1 MKQHLKVPKST
12 QGNQDFK
19 DQYLRK
25 KEITEKS
32 MHRTAPTTKVLGSM
46 CQSWRISVSFT
57 KPQLRQ
63 CGITPKQK
71 NKPMK

>member
-19 DQYLRK
+19 DQCLRK

-32 MHRTAPTTKVLGSM
+32 MHRTAPTIKVLGST
-46 CQSWRISVSFT
+46 CQSRRISIRFT

-63 CGITPKQK
+63 SGITPKQK